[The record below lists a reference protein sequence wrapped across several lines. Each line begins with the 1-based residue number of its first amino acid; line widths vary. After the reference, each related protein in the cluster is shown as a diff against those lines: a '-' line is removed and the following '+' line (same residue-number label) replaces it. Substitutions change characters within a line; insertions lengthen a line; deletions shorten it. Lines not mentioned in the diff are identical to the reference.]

1 MTKKEMREKF
11 ETYHELRKELWNMC
25 ADYVHGNGIRP
36 NEEFDDFFLLNDD
49 KVALLFIDD
58 DGDYVGTY
66 TSVDLEDLSAFNKD

>member
-1 MTKKEMREKF
+1 MTTKELREKF
-11 ETYHELRKELWNMC
+11 ETYHELKKELWNMC

-36 NEEFDDFFLLNDD
+36 NEEFDDFFLLNGD